1 MGFHKRYIGN
11 EVVHRLFK
19 SGGAS
24 SVIDWYTRGA
34 DALIVEMGL
43 ASRINSIINDSDW
56 RILGRYSIEEE
67 IEKIILEDLGIKEI
81 QK

>member
-34 DALIVEMGL
+34 DALITEMGL
-43 ASRINSIINDSDW
+43 AANIASVVNDDEW
-56 RILGRYSIEEE
+56 YQMGRGKMEEHITE
-67 IEKIILEDLGIKEI
+67 LIQNDLGVEDIK
-81 QK
+81 K